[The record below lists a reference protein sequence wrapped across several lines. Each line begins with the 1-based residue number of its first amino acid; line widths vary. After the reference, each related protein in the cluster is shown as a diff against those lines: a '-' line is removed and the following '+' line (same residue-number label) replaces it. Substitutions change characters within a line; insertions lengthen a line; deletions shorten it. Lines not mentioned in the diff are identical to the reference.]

1 LQETLRVTAS
11 LRSPR
16 ETLRETQLFDIF
28 CFFVETILS
37 LQSNSFPMATNPV
50 TKEDLMQEQIL
61 SAARELFQKFGRDKV
76 TMDDVAK
83 AIGKGRSSLYYY
95 YKNKDEVWVAVMTS
109 ELGEVLAAILQ
120 AVNEAPTLEEKLFAF
135 CITKLKMMR
144 KKRALYHITVATSR
158 DASANVK
165 TNPAR
170 RRAHLKK
177 ESLILNQIL
186 TDGMNDGELTQV
198 DKKEQDILV
207 FVLLSGLHGL
217 EKEMEIEKGYNLE
230 PAIRTLTNM
239 ILNGLRSK

>member
-1 LQETLRVTAS
+1 
-11 LRSPR
+11 
-16 ETLRETQLFDIF
+16 
-28 CFFVETILS
+28 
-37 LQSNSFPMATNPV
+37 MATNPV

-95 YKNKDEVWVAVMTS
+95 YKNKDEVWVAVMTT
-109 ELGEVLAAILQ
+109 ELEEVLSAILQ
-120 AVNEAPTLEEKLFAF
+120 AVKDAPTLEEKLFAF

-165 TNPAR
+165 SNPAR
-170 RRAHLKK
+170 RKAHLKK

-186 TDGMNDGELTQV
+186 SDGMNDGELQKL

-207 FVLLSGLHGL
+207 FVLISGLHGL